1 MSFDGE
7 KKNNLILLKWSI
19 EKIKGSSN
27 NTEKQFGNYFLEKK
41 KNKRNSKGMN
51 ARAPPETISYMAA
64 ESSDDA
70 TFICLSPLKK

>member
-1 MSFDGE
+1 
-7 KKNNLILLKWSI
+7 
-19 EKIKGSSN
+19 
-27 NTEKQFGNYFLEKK
+27 
-41 KNKRNSKGMN
+41 MN